1 MTTLTL
7 KIDEKK
13 KAGKTLLELIDFF
26 NAKEETAVIVVED
39 ESPYDPAF
47 VKKVLD
53 SAKSKKRYRID
64 PKKLWESIS

>member
-26 NAKEETAVIVVED
+26 NVKEKKVVEVVED
-39 ESPYDPAF
+39 KSPYNPAF

-64 PKKLWESIS
+64 TKNVWESIS